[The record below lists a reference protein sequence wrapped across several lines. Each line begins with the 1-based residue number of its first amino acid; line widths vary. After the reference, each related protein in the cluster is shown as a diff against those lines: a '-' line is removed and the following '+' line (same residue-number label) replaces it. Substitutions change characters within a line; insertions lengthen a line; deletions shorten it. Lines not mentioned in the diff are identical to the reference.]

1 MKDDLEYII
10 AIIVTM
16 LLFFAFFFGVY
27 KIVTK
32 HEEKL
37 WNDGRCDVCGGTW
50 EYEQAVGH
58 RTETTYIYVCHG
70 CGKRIEISEIR

>member
-27 KIVTK
+27 KIGTK

-70 CGKRIEISEIR
+70 CGKRIEISEMR